1 VTADRAVDGRGRLVE
16 VPEQT
21 ATLGSDRHYPEEAPA
36 HRVGVDAFAIETHP
50 VTNEQY
56 AAFVDATGYVTVAER
71 PLDPADFPGAP
82 VENLQPGSMVFTRT
96 AGPVDLRHLSLWW
109 TWTPGASWRH
119 PEGPGSSVSG
129 RERHPVVQV
138 AHEDAEAY
146 AGWAGRALPTEA
158 QWEVAARGGL
168 DGATYTWGDEP
179 ERPGERRAHYWHGD
193 FPWRPDAGYGTT
205 AEVASYAANGYGLH
219 DMAGNVWEWCADW
232 YQRDLYRRRAD
243 QGRIVN
249 PTGPPRSVDPARPFT
264 PQRVQRGGS
273 FLCNDSYCSRYRPSA
288 RHGCSPDTGMS
299 HVGFRCVKTP
309 PKR

>member
-1 VTADRAVDGRGRLVE
+1 
-16 VPEQT
+16 
-21 ATLGSDRHYPEEAPA
+21 
-36 HRVGVDAFAIETHP
+36 
-50 VTNEQY
+50 
-56 AAFVDATGYVTVAER
+56 
-71 PLDPADFPGAP
+71 
-82 VENLQPGSMVFTRT
+82 MVFTRT

-219 DMAGNVWEWCADW
+219 DMAGNVWEWTADF
-232 YQRDLYRRRAD
+232 
-243 QGRIVN
+243 
-249 PTGPPRSVDPARPFT
+249 FT
-264 PQRVQRGGS
+264 PRHPGEAASPCCVPSNPRITSDAESYDLQAPDSHIPRKVIKGGS
-273 FLCNDSYCSRYRPSA
+273 HLCAPEYCLRYRPAA
-288 RHGCSPDTGMS
+288 RQGQALDSSTS
-299 HVGFRCVKTP
+299 HIGFRCVV
-309 PKR
+309 RAD